1 MSNRDILS
9 RFFKK
14 NSQYKK
20 KNKFSSSIT
29 KKITYLNKYNIFD
42 TENNILKFTPKSI
55 ANRNR
60 NIINIEPYSLY
71 ELQHTFTGK
80 DLNKEISTNL
90 TKKNF
95 SLNNNSKYKSNILH
109 NIQNNINNNLNKLNN
124 KDFQNKTTSTYF
136 NLRNNKIKK
145 IIPKT
150 KAKLR
155 NILSSHIK
163 NKSKTYNKIIDEEA
177 NKIVNFYMSTDL
189 SNYKKNKEIKKVD
202 NLETIKNNIKN
213 KYLMEQKLLKM
224 QNIKHKIMIGDFSNF
239 RSINLQI
246 KALGTLNNRKSLLKG
261 IEDYNTNQT
270 YRPLNC
276 YALDIKGKNDFIEK
290 SKITNEFEFEDNK
303 DYLAFTERIKKKKHL
318 KSRINN
324 KLFNNYLSFNKPQ
337 SQEKKLEFM
346 NFYEKINFLHNKVK
360 LTNKHIQKRVEI
372 RQKYKDNIN
381 SLLIPIY

>member
-29 KKITYLNKYNIFD
+29 KKISYLKKYNIFD

-55 ANRNR
+55 ANTNR
-60 NIINIEPYSLY
+60 NINNIRPYSLY
-71 ELQHTFTGK
+71 DLQHTFTGK

-95 SLNNNSKYKSNILH
+95 SLNNNSKYKSDILH

-124 KDFQNKTTSTYF
+124 KDSHNKTTSTYF

-150 KAKLR
+150 KARLR

-276 YALDIKGKNDFIEK
+276 YALDNKGKNDFIEK